1 MLTAFFAQT
10 VRLHCVVVAML
21 ALTFATPSTAQNFY
35 KGMEAYKQA
44 DYATAMREWEP
55 LAVRGDEIAQYNMG
69 VLYDSGLG
77 VPVDKSRAR
86 VWYRKSADQGFAQAQ
101 NNLGR
106 MFYMGD
112 AVPPDYARAA
122 TYFRKAAEQG
132 IAFSHFFLGMI
143 YAGGGPGVKSDPIQ
157 AYKWLSIASDL
168 HKPGH
173 FRNDALASRAL
184 VAQGMSET
192 HISVAER
199 LAIDWMEE
207 FRQRRAAKR

>member
-1 MLTAFFAQT
+1 MLMACRARIM
-10 VRLHCVVVAML
+10 RLHRVAL
-21 ALTFATPSTAQNFY
+21 AVLVLTVAPPTAAQNFY
-35 KGMEAYKQA
+35 KGMEAYRQA
-44 DYATAMREWEP
+44 DYGTALREWEP

-86 VWYRKSADQGFAQAQ
+86 LWYRKSAEQGFAQAQ

-122 TYFRKAAEQG
+122 AYFRKAAAQG

-143 YAGGGPGVKSDPIQ
+143 YTGGGPGVKADPIQ
-157 AYKWLSIASDL
+157 AYKWLSIASAL
-168 HKPGH
+168 HKSP
-173 FRNDALASRAL
+173 RYRDDALASRAL
-184 VAQGMSET
+184 VAQGMT
-192 HISVAER
+192 KAHIAVAER
-199 LAIDWMEE
+199 LAFDWKEN
-207 FRQRRAAKR
+207 FQQRRAAER